1 MDGPIKSISEP
12 GIKVP
17 PKEGVHELRAEVARL
32 LGRSQTSFPG
42 AQPVSFTREHL
53 RVLMM
58 EDYYVCEKSDGI
70 RYLLYL
76 TTDPR
81 GSEAHYL
88 IDRKNDF
95 WYNNN
100 HNLHFP
106 LCDDRQAF
114 HDRTLID
121 GELVMDDDGDGVMVP
136 RFLVFDCLTLGGMN
150 LMDRTL
156 DKRLAYFSEKVY
168 RPYKELLTDYPDERK
183 YLPFEVQLK
192 DMQFAYGT
200 EMIFNRVIPNLKHG
214 NDGLIFT
221 CRNTPYKH
229 GTDPHILKW
238 KPPEENTVDCR
249 LRLIFPMMTPDDE
262 DIAEGITEPYHDYD
276 LPPKSELWKFMGD
289 SGPNKYTYFRD
300 VYISNTPDQKS
311 ERKQKASED
320 RAPKKE
326 GPPVT
331 KSTLR
336 DDASYVCLDESWQVN
351 DGPKNAKGHS
361 NLRVKSSGIY
371 RDIPNRHHRTWE
383 YINDNF
389 PAKNGGGQRDNNAT
403 EGEKD
408 DGKKGTDNPT
418 PPEPVKNPDEKN
430 PGKKKDNK
438 EEENGND
445 EADGSKQKEEKQTKT
460 KDSEKDSEH
469 KGKHKEKDKK
479 GKEKEKAE
487 GGKSDAGKD
496 STGHTKTPSKKD
508 EGPSKSNDTDSST
521 DAPKNIRT
529 SHLSQLMKGQ
539 GAGETFISYTVQ
551 YNRRLLQMSPFFT
564 PEERQHLL
572 LGFLKPS
579 ERDVRRNIQTLSF
592 FSKWAS

>member
-17 PKEGVHELRAEVARL
+17 LKEGVQELRAEVARL

-100 HNLHFP
+100 HSLHFP

-121 GELVMDDDGDGVMVP
+121 GELVMDDDGDGVIVP

-168 RPYKELLTDYPDERK
+168 RPYKELLTDFPEERK

-214 NDGLIFT
+214 NDGIIFT

-249 LRLIFPMMTPDDE
+249 LRLIFPLMTPDDE
-262 DIAEGITEPYHDYD
+262 DIAEGITEPYYDYD

-289 SGPNKYTYFRD
+289 SGPKKYTYFRD
-300 VYISNTPDQKS
+300 VYISSEEWETLKSLGDPLDNRIVECYLDHQKRWRISRFRDDKS
-311 ERKQKASED
+311 EGNHFTVLQSVLSSIED
-320 RAPKKE
+320 
-326 GPPVT
+326 GV
-331 KSTLR
+331 S
-336 DDASYVCLDESWQVN
+336 
-351 DGPKNAKGHS
+351 
-361 NLRVKSSGIY
+361 
-371 RDIPNRHHRTWE
+371 
-383 YINDNF
+383 
-389 PAKNGGGQRDNNAT
+389 
-403 EGEKD
+403 
-408 DGKKGTDNPT
+408 
-418 PPEPVKNPDEKN
+418 
-430 PGKKKDNK
+430 
-438 EEENGND
+438 
-445 EADGSKQKEEKQTKT
+445 QKE
-460 KDSEKDSEH
+460 
-469 KGKHKEKDKK
+469 
-479 GKEKEKAE
+479 
-487 GGKSDAGKD
+487 
-496 STGHTKTPSKKD
+496 
-508 EGPSKSNDTDSST
+508 
-521 DAPKNIRT
+521 
-529 SHLSQLMKGQ
+529 
-539 GAGETFISYTVQ
+539 
-551 YNRRLLQMSPFFT
+551 
-564 PEERQHLL
+564 L
-572 LGFLKPS
+572 LGAQNAI
-579 ERDVRRNIQTLSF
+579 RDAWKSRQRHG
-592 FSKWAS
+592 